1 MNPFELIEAL
11 ERDVARFE
19 ALPSYMFDE
28 DGMGGFE
35 IIGIVVPCGSDSFAV
50 VFTDDWRFYV
60 IEDWMLDRER
70 MKAEEAALIEGARV
84 ITQMVIERVRLL
96 AKARQ

>member
-28 DGMGGFE
+28 DGIGGFE

-70 MKAEEAALIEGARV
+70 MAEERTAQWFRAMTEEVIDRARRKT
-84 ITQMVIERVRLL
+84 ISDR
-96 AKARQ
+96 